1 MESEG
6 GRTLGAYLVRLAQ
19 DPALAK
25 AFSDNPERA
34 MAEAGLTEAERDLIL
49 SGSAQALRNAVVEEL
64 GEAKIQMMVW
74 PHPIVWPIVWP

>member
-1 MESEG
+1 
-6 GRTLGAYLVRLAQ
+6 
-19 DPALAK
+19 
-25 AFSDNPERA
+25 
-34 MAEAGLTEAERDLIL
+34 MAEAGLSEAERDLIL